1 MGQVRNLAFLLINK
15 YGNEFSDDFEKNKQ
29 ILDKYV
35 KFNSKSLR
43 NMVAGYIT
51 SYVNKNVKKVVEAE
65 EEKAE

>member
-1 MGQVRNLAFLLINK
+1 MGQVRNIAFLLINK
-15 YGNEFSDDFEKNKQ
+15 YGNEFSNDFEKNKQ

>member
-1 MGQVRNLAFLLINK
+1 LGQVRNLALLLISK
-15 YGNEFSDDFEKNKQ
+15 HGSEFTEDFEKNKQ

-51 SYVNKNVKKVVEAE
+51 SYVNKKVKKVKEAV
-65 EEKAE
+65 EEKTE